1 MGGKEEGE
9 EEEEDDE
16 GEWRG
21 GKREEGEDI
30 ICKTSAVREALLSP
44 ARPCLALVSP
54 AKPCY
59 ALCRALLSPAR

>member
-9 EEEEDDE
+9 EEDEDDE

-44 ARPCLALVSP
+44 ARPCLTSPGKSCQALLRPVLST
-54 AKPCY
+54 AKPC
-59 ALCRALLSPAR
+59 